1 MMLKTRWRRLCPSL
15 PNPSLHSPSPSL
27 GPSHFVIV
35 YFSDQALKPPPLSS
49 SPSAAAAE
57 IVSVFGFVGRMDR
70 SFVRGFSHKLQVT
83 LSKSG
88 SLGSRP
94 IPKRCRAG
102 RRDCKRKRGI
112 HATSPKT
119 IGSMLNP
126 PLPCHCERVSDESG

>member
-1 MMLKTRWRRLCPSL
+1 MMLKTRWMQASLSLPPSV
-15 PNPSLHSPSPSL
+15 PNPSLPPFSVSL

-35 YFSDQALKPPPLSS
+35 YFSDQALKP
-49 SPSAAAAE
+49 AE

-94 IPKRCRAG
+94 IPKRCGG
-102 RRDCKRKRGI
+102 RDGGIARGRGEF
-112 HATSPKT
+112 TQPLPKPSGQCR
-119 IGSMLNP
+119 IP